1 MSCPNLRAVFERLI
15 RYLLILSDALTMTM
29 SEESGGYRV
38 TFIRAKRSFRR
49 AHASE
54 GQQENARGKCRR

>member
-1 MSCPNLRAVFERLI
+1 MSCANLRAVFKRLI

-38 TFIRAKRSFRR
+38 TFVA
-49 AHASE
+49 
-54 GQQENARGKCRR
+54 